1 LIPPKSVSFGFPRYA
16 WNPGILSNNKARE
29 LESKGKLMLI
39 RIAPVAK
46 MNTSQ
51 SVAQKF
57 A

>member
-16 WNPGILSNNKARE
+16 WNPGILSNNKGRE

-46 MNTSQ
+46 MNTPLR
-51 SVAQKF
+51 VAQKF